1 MPLIYEFP
9 STIAQKCEI
18 SHKNMGIDGD
28 LGAFYLFFYFKKYT
42 FAPSIAQKCEISHTN
57 MGIDGD
63 IMIIQRD
70 ILDQLV
76 KWKNRTDRKPLI
88 LQGAR
93 QIGKTTTI
101 RAFGSDHYSH
111 IAEFNFDKNKEL
123 KRIFET
129 TKDIKRILQELS
141 YFTNAPILANETL
154 IFFDEIQECSEALNA
169 LKYFDE
175 DAPEFHVIAAG
186 SLLGVALNREGMS
199 FPVGKVNF
207 IQMYPVTFKEYLRAA
222 DEQLFSYAENINEI
236 APLPEIIAN
245 KMEEQYRAYQI
256 CGGLPYITS
265 AMLEQQGME
274 VIEERLQE
282 MLNSYSNDFSKHVEQ
297 KDITRIHEI
306 WGSLPSQ
313 LSRENKKFIFRTIRE
328 GARAREYESALQWLI
343 LAGMIYKVVVT
354 EKPQLPLSF
363 YEDTTC
369 FKVYMLD
376 IGLLRKLSRLPAEII
391 TSPNEMF
398 TEFKG
403 AIAENIV
410 LTSLLAQR
418 FDMPH
423 YWTLK
428 GNKAE
433 VDFIVNDRLSILP
446 IEVKAAT
453 RISGKSFAEYDKKY
467 SPPLRIRYS
476 LKNLKLDGNLLNI
489 PLYLADWTRQIVGL
503 HHSAT

>member
-1 MPLIYEFP
+1 MVIL
-9 STIAQKCEI
+9 S
-18 SHKNMGIDGD
+18 
-28 LGAFYLFFYFKKYT
+28 FFRLHYCDKKHI
-42 FAPSIAQKCEISHTN
+42 FAPSIAEKCEIYHIN
-57 MGIDGD
+57 IRIDGD

-70 ILDQLV
+70 ILDQLI
-76 KWKNRTDRKPLI
+76 KWKDRADRKPLI
-88 LQGAR
+88 VQGAR

-101 RAFGSDHYSH
+101 RTFGNTHYSH
-111 IAEFNFDKNKEL
+111 LAEFNFDKNKEL
-123 KRIFET
+123 KHVFES

-141 YFTNAPILANETL
+141 YYTNVPILANETL
-154 IFFDEIQECSEALNA
+154 IFFDEIQECSEALNT

-186 SLLGVALNREGMS
+186 SLLGVALNRAGTS

-207 IQMYPVTFKEYLRAA
+207 IQMYPVTFKEFLRAA
-222 DEQLFSYAENINEI
+222 DEKLYSYAENISEI
-236 APLPEIIAN
+236 DSLPEIIAN

-306 WGSLPSQ
+306 WTSLPSQ
-313 LSRENKKFIFRTIRE
+313 LSRENKKFIFRVIRE
-328 GARAREYESALQWLI
+328 GARAREYDAALQWLI
-343 LAGMIYKVVVT
+343 IAGMVYKVVVS

-410 LTSLLAQR
+410 LTSLLAQGY
-418 FDMPH
+418 DMPH

-433 VDFIVNDRLSILP
+433 VDFLVNDKLDILP

-453 RISGKSFAEYDKKY
+453 RISGKSFTEYDKKY
-467 SPPLRIRYS
+467 SPALRIRYS

-489 PLYLADWTRQIVGL
+489 PLYLADWTRQIAQL
-503 HHSAT
+503 PSSAT